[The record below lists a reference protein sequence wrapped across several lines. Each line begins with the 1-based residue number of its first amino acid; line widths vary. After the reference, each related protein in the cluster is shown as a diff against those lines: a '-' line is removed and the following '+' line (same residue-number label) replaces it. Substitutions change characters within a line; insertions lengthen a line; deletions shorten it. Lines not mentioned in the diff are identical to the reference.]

1 MASATKRE
9 AAQRVLDAEKT
20 AALIPQRIIIGGV
33 VSLLLAGAIFYLTRW
48 EFGLA
53 ALLVFGLLLQFAA
66 ERMGVIIDAS
76 RANGLKDLGWDTET
90 ELTEEVIEKIRKIS
104 QG

>member
-1 MASATKRE
+1 MASVTKRD
-9 AAQRVLDAEKT
+9 AAQRILDAEQT
-20 AALIPQRIIIGGV
+20 AALIPRRIVIGSV
-33 VSLLLAGAIFYLTRW
+33 VSLLLAGAILYLTRW

-66 ERMGVIIDAS
+66 ERMGTIIDAS
-76 RANGLKDLGWDTET
+76 RANGLKDLGWDTDT
-90 ELTEEVIEKIRKIS
+90 ELTEEALQKIRRIS